1 MSGLSLDADE
11 VLAAPAGLPGGH
23 AVPPAAR
30 LRQRRAM
37 AGIAAGFGLLVLVCS
52 VAGVLAWKA
61 SDTTRQVL
69 HTLGIRRTGFAVM
82 EQLLQAETAQRGFL
96 LTYDPTFLPIYARAA
111 KQTVQALDDLDAM
124 TGGAPKLTL
133 LATAYRRL
141 AEQKLRELDETVALG
156 QAGHDGQALAIV
168 RSGAGRV
175 TMDQTQ
181 AVLASLSASLNDTID
196 VDTPRQALISRILLV
211 TIGMAALCVTVLS
224 VLVIRDTRRNLRSLA
239 GREVALRTLAAT
251 LEQRVERRTRSLSV
265 ANQRFDA
272 ALRAT
277 GVTVFTQ
284 DRNLDYTWVS
294 TDLPGRMPTVSRNRL
309 PTDQMEAVEPFK
321 RHVLETGEADHAE
334 IRVMSAGTEQWF
346 DLSVHPLRDAAGR
359 IEGLIGGSVEITER
373 KVQEARI
380 RMLMRE
386 VTHRSKNL
394 LSVIQA
400 IMRQTAAN
408 STSTEDFERRFSNRL
423 HSLAGSQDLLV
434 QEDWTGAS
442 LRELVKSQLSHYSDL
457 VGSQIEMSGPAMQIQ
472 PDAAQNIGMALHE
485 LATNAAKYGALSI
498 PQGRVR
504 IAWWMPDDTDGR
516 CHLLWEESC
525 GPTVVVPTRRGF
537 GRVVIERMVARAV
550 NGEVQVSYR
559 PSGVRWELVFP
570 RSALV

>member
-1 MSGLSLDADE
+1 MSGLTVDGDE
-11 VLAAPAGLPGGH
+11 ALAAPAAGRGTSALPAG
-23 AVPPAAR
+23 AR

-37 AGIAAGFGLLVLVCS
+37 AALALGFGILVLVCS

-69 HTLGIRRTGFAVM
+69 HTLSIRRAAFAVI
-82 EQLLQAETAQRGFL
+82 EQLTQAETAQRGFL
-96 LTYDPTFLPIYARAA
+96 LTYDPMFLPIYTRAA
-111 KQTVQALDDLDAM
+111 RQTGEALADLDLL
-124 TGGAPKLTL
+124 TSGLPKLNRLT
-133 LATAYRRL
+133 TAYRQL
-141 AEQKLRELDETVALG
+141 SEQKLRELDATVALG
-156 QAGHDGQALAIV
+156 QAGRDGEALAIV
-168 RSGAGRV
+168 RAGVGRV

-181 AVLASLSASLNDTID
+181 AVLASLTASLNSAIE
-196 VDTPRQALISRILLV
+196 VDTPRQALISEVLLV
-211 TIGMAALCVTVLS
+211 TIGLAALWVTVLS
-224 VLVIRDTRRNLRSLA
+224 ALVIRDTRRNLQTLE
-239 GREVALRTLAAT
+239 GRELALRTLAAT
-251 LEQRVERRTRSLSV
+251 LEHRVDRRTRSLSV

-284 DRNLDYTWVS
+284 DRDLNYTWVS
-294 TDLPGRMPTVSRNRL
+294 TDLPGRMPTPTRNRL
-309 PTDQMEAVEPFK
+309 PTDQMQSVEPFK
-321 RHVLETGEADHAE
+321 RHVLESGEADHAE
-334 IRVMSAGTEQWF
+334 ICVMADGMEKWF
-346 DLSVHPLRDAAGR
+346 ELSVHPLRDAGR
-359 IEGLIGGSVEITER
+359 HIEGLIGSSVEITER
-373 KVQEARI
+373 KLQEARI
-380 RMLMRE
+380 RLLMRE

-442 LRELVKSQLSHYSDL
+442 LRELVRSQLSHYSDL
-457 VGSQIEMSGPAMQIQ
+457 VGSQIELSGPAMQVK

-485 LATNAAKYGALSI
+485 LATNAAKYGALSM

-504 IAWWMPDDTDGR
+504 ISWWMPGDHDDR

-525 GPTVVVPTRRGF
+525 GPPVVEPSRRGF
-537 GRVVIERMVARAV
+537 GRVMIERMVARAV
-550 NGEVQVSYR
+550 DGEVKVSYP
-559 PSGVRWELVFP
+559 PSGVRWELIFP